1 MVDAGTSL
9 GALRERVAAFVEARE
24 WVGFHVPKDLAIAIS
39 VEAAELLEIFQWR
52 DPGPS
57 ETWPPEV
64 RAAVAEEL
72 ADVLIYGVSLAN
84 VLRLDLSDAVLAK
97 LAKDEAKYPVDRFR
111 GRAP

>member
-9 GALRERVAAFVEARE
+9 ESLQARVAAFVEARE
-24 WVGFHVPKDLAIAIS
+24 WVQFHVPKDLAIAIS

-52 DPGPS
+52 DPGPPES
-57 ETWPPEV
+57 WRPEV

-72 ADVLIYGVSLAN
+72 ADVLIYGLSLAN
-84 VLRLDLSDAVLAK
+84 VLRLDLANTILAK